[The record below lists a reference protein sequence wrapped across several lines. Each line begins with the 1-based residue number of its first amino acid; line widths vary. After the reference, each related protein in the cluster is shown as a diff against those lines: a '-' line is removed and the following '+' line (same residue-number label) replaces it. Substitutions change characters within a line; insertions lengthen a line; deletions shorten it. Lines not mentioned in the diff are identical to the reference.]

1 MENENGNTK
10 ALVIVDSPALHRQ
23 ATDVAGLVREIVT
36 TASIA
41 IEGRQYV
48 RVEGWQ
54 AIANGFGCVGSARD
68 VQRVFDES
76 SGDFI
81 GFKAI
86 GEVRRMSDG
95 HLLATSEGFI
105 GTDEVRWF
113 GGKARVWNKQAR
125 KYEEK
130 HYDPAPEYA
139 ARSMVQT
146 RAISRACKAAFAFVI
161 TMIDKKLSTTPAE
174 EMEPGDEPSGR
185 EREVVTGEA
194 ETPNG
199 GHHSAPGTG
208 GWPDVICSYGT
219 KGGTLRGKRLG
230 DLTKMNLG
238 FLFKKFVE
246 EKDEEA
252 QSKLSAAD
260 KAMVVGLKNWQLE
273 ISNENNAS

>member
-1 MENENGNTK
+1 MDKENENGKT
-10 ALVIVDSPALHRQ
+10 LVLVDSPALHRQ
-23 ATDVAGLVREIVT
+23 ATDVAGLVREIVQ
-36 TASIA
+36 TASVQ

-54 AIANGFGCVGSARD
+54 AIANGFGCVASARD
-68 VQRVFDES
+68 VQRVFDEAG
-76 SGDFI
+76 GDFI

-86 GEVRRMSDG
+86 GEVRRMSDNA
-95 HLLATSEGFI
+95 LVAVSEGFI

-113 GGKARVWNKQAR
+113 GGKMSVWNKQTR
-125 KYEEK
+125 KREEK
-130 HYDPAPEYA
+130 HFDPAPEYA

-161 TMIDKKLSTTPAE
+161 IMIDKNLSTTPAE

-185 EREVVTGEA
+185 EREVVTGEPA
-194 ETPNG
+194 AQ
-199 GHHSAPGTG
+199 APGTG

-230 DLTKMNLG
+230 DLTKMNLA

-246 EKDEEA
+246 EKSEA
-252 QSKLSAAD
+252 EQAKCSAAD
-260 KAMVVGLKNWQLE
+260 RAMIDGLKNWQLE
-273 ISNENNAS
+273 VSHENNEG

>member
-1 MENENGNTK
+1 MEKENENGKT
-10 ALVIVDSPALHRQ
+10 LVLVDSPALHRQ

-36 TASIA
+36 TASLE

-86 GEVRRMSDG
+86 GEVRRMSDNA
-95 HLLATSEGFI
+95 LVASSEGFI

-113 GGKARVWNKQAR
+113 GGEAMVWDRDQRKRVK
-125 KYEEK
+125 K

-161 TMIDKKLSTTPAE
+161 VMIDKKLSTTPAE

-185 EREVVTGEA
+185 EREVVTGA
-194 ETPNG
+194 GNGNG
-199 GHHSAPGTG
+199 GHKAPGTE
-208 GWPDVICSYGT
+208 GWADVICSYGT
-219 KGGTLRGKRLG
+219 KGGALRGKRLG
-230 DLTKMNLG
+230 DLTKLNLQ

-246 EKDEEA
+246 EKSEA
-252 QSKLSAAD
+252 EQAKCSAAD
-260 KAMVVGLKNWQLE
+260 KAMIVGLKNWNLE
-273 ISNENNAS
+273 VSHE